1 MKDFSILLYE
11 DMHEAGKDLLKEK
24 AEIFFARSFEEAS
37 LIKEVR
43 EMDGII
49 IRANGKVSRILM
61 DSAPKLKVIGRHGVG
76 VENIDLEAA
85 TEKGIWVVNTPDA
98 NDTSVAEH
106 FFGLAL
112 MLSKMLKKADIALHE
127 GRFEARYQY
136 IGRELHGKTLGILG
150 FGKIGRAIGRIGH
163 KGFDMRILYYD
174 AIRYEEVEK
183 EIKAVK
189 VSLEEVLSQSDYISI
204 NLPMLPETK
213 GLLKEREFGL
223 MKPSAYIINLARGP
237 IWDEKSLYSVLKEG
251 RIAGAASDVYEV
263 EPATKDHPLLQLENF
278 IGTPHM
284 AAHTDEALRRM
295 SLVAEDV
302 IRVLEG
308 KAPVHPVNQP
318 KRGMKGEKVTDLRIY
333 QELCKGVD
341 ECGICIYACPKEVF
355 KPSETLNQK
364 GYKLPE
370 VVNED
375 QCTQC
380 ENCMIFCPDLAIVV
394 SGEKLRRRAKK

>member
-1 MKDFSILLYE
+1 MKKFKILLYE
-11 DMHEAGKDLLKEK
+11 DMHDVGKAVLTEK
-24 AEIFFARSFEEAS
+24 AEIFFATSFEESS

-49 IRANGKVSRILM
+49 IRANGKVSRKLM
-61 DSAPKLKVIGRHGVG
+61 ESVPKLKVIGRHGVG

-98 NDTSVAEH
+98 NDLSVAEH

-112 MLSKMLKKADIALHE
+112 MLSKMLKKADIALRE
-127 GRFEARYQY
+127 GRWEVRYQY
-136 IGRELHGKTLGILG
+136 IGKELHGKTLGILG
-150 FGKIGRAIGRIGH
+150 FGRIGRSVGRIGH
-163 KGFDMRILYYD
+163 KGFDMKVLYYD

-183 EIKAVK
+183 EIKALK
-189 VSLEEVLSQSDYISI
+189 MSLEEVLSQSDYISI

-213 GLLKEREFGL
+213 GLLKAREFSL
-223 MKPSAYIINLARGP
+223 MKPSSYIINLARGP
-237 IWDEKSLYSVLKEG
+237 IWDEKALYSALKEG

-308 KAPVHPVNQP
+308 KVPVHPVNRP
-318 KRGMKGEKVTDLRIY
+318 RSR
-333 QELCKGVD
+333 
-341 ECGICIYACPKEVF
+341 
-355 KPSETLNQK
+355 
-364 GYKLPE
+364 
-370 VVNED
+370 
-375 QCTQC
+375 
-380 ENCMIFCPDLAIVV
+380 
-394 SGEKLRRRAKK
+394 